1 MKGYYLTTYLTKWI
15 WILFV
20 IWCIGNSLKINVIKY
35 INMYYLSII
44 LFFGYILFIIADMNI
59 KGEKY
64 ELKFY
69 LMNAI
74 IHALPLAIL
83 CSDGKKDDKYG
94 IETTLIVFIFYI
106 IYLTYIGK
114 DIVSVYTDDSFKF
127 RSIEDIKIYYKNLSF
142 F

>member
-1 MKGYYLTTYLTKWI
+1 MKGYYLTSYLTTWI
-15 WILFV
+15 WILFL
-20 IWCIGNSLKINVIKY
+20 IWCFGNSLKMNIIKY

-44 LFFGYILFIIADMNI
+44 LLFGYILFIIADMNI

-83 CSDGKKDDKYG
+83 CSNGKTDDKYG
-94 IETTLIVFIFYI
+94 IETILIVFILYI
-106 IYLTYIGK
+106 IHLTYIGK
-114 DIVSVYTDDSFKF
+114 DIVSIYTDDSFRF
-127 RSIEDIKIYYKNLSF
+127 RSIDDVKTYYKNLAF

>member
-1 MKGYYLTTYLTKWI
+1 MNI
-15 WILFV
+15 
-20 IWCIGNSLKINVIKY
+20 IKY
-35 INMYYLSII
+35 INIYYLSII
-44 LFFGYILFIIADMNI
+44 LLFGYILFIIADMNI

-83 CSDGKKDDKYG
+83 CSNGKTDDKYG
-94 IETTLIVFIFYI
+94 VETLLIVFILYI
-106 IYLTYIGK
+106 IHLTYIGK
-114 DIVSVYTDDSFKF
+114 DIVSIYTDDSFRF
-127 RSIEDIKIYYKNLSF
+127 RSIDDVKTYYKNLAF